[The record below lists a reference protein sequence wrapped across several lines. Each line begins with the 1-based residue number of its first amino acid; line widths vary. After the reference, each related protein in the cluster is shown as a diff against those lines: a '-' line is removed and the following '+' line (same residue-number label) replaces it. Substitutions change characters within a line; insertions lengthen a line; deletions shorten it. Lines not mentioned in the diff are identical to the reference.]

1 MSGLING
8 ELVDVAKEYELLAKL
23 KIVDEKDLSAFK
35 NEIGGGVSNED
46 IDVRNAIYV
55 TSYCFFFLIV
65 TLVVMS
71 LPLCQEDSRFIR
83 ELSLAA
89 ENSRSNSHF
98 TSLEEELNKFEL
110 IEENYIESDAAP
122 KKMSTDHITSS
133 IQGKIQS
140 KGSGS
145 EKPSAK
151 SSGWKA
157 GFLVS
162 QSKEKI
168 KTVVRSQL
176 LESSP
181 VSQST
186 NSVNLVKSTSS
197 EKQKKAFNGE
207 IFERC

>member
-1 MSGLING
+1 
-8 ELVDVAKEYELLAKL
+8 
-23 KIVDEKDLSAFK
+23 
-35 NEIGGGVSNED
+35 
-46 IDVRNAIYV
+46 
-55 TSYCFFFLIV
+55 
-65 TLVVMS
+65 MS

-122 KKMSTDHITSS
+122 KKTGPKVENEQTMSTDHITSS